1 MGARDAKDGTIRR
14 IGTTMTTTKATKA
27 NGTKSAKSTVLTK
40 ADGYV
45 TMTIGAFT
53 DAVRAAE
60 AAGTDAVR
68 KWAVTLFAASKRKDV
83 TGYSGTAGKGGYA
96 WYVTVAGGTA
106 SKGRHSQYVN
116 YGRWL
121 DAAERIGK
129 PELVA
134 SEYDARALQSAA
146 GKAKAKDAAGFLTG
160 YDRDGVDALVS
171 DRVTEPKAK
180 AKDAGSKSGKAV
192 ALTANAL
199 ADAIGDMVVAALA
212 HADTT
217 PASALAL
224 RSALVNAA
232 RLCEGTPA
240 KVK

>member
-1 MGARDAKDGTIRR
+1 M
-14 IGTTMTTTKATKA
+14 TMKAPKA
-27 NGTKSAKSTVLTK
+27 NGTKGAKASILTK

-68 KWAVTLFAASKRKDV
+68 RWAVTLFAASMRKDV
-83 TGYSGTAGKGGYA
+83 KGYAGTAGKGAYA

-116 YGRWL
+116 YGKWL

-146 GKAKAKDAAGFLTG
+146 GKAKAKDPAGFLTG
-160 YDRDGVDALVS
+160 YDREGVDALVS

-180 AKDAGSKSGKAV
+180 AKDAGTKSGKAV
-192 ALTANAL
+192 ALTAAAL
-199 ADAIGDMVVAALA
+199 ADAIGEQVVAALA

-217 PASALAL
+217 PAAVAAL
-224 RSALVNAA
+224 RTALIAAA
-232 RLCEGTPA
+232 RLCDPTPA
-240 KVK
+240 KAK

>member
-1 MGARDAKDGTIRR
+1 M
-14 IGTTMTTTKATKA
+14 TKATKA
-27 NGTKSAKSTVLTK
+27 NGTKGAKSTVLTK

-68 KWAVTLFAASKRKDV
+68 KWAITLFAASMRKDV
-83 TGYSGTAGKGGYA
+83 KGYAGTAGKGGYA
-96 WYVTVAGGTA
+96 WYVTVAGGSA

-116 YGRWL
+116 YGKWL

-146 GKAKAKDAAGFLTG
+146 GKAKAKDPAGFLKG

-180 AKDAGSKSGKAV
+180 AKDAGTKSGKAV
-192 ALTANAL
+192 ALTAIAL
-199 ADAIGDMVVAALA
+199 ADAIGEQVVAALA

-217 PASALAL
+217 PAAVAAL
-224 RSALVNAA
+224 RSALIAAA
-232 RLCEGTPA
+232 RLCDPTPA
-240 KVK
+240 K

>member
-14 IGTTMTTTKATKA
+14 IGTTMTTKATKA
-27 NGTKSAKSTVLTK
+27 NGTKSAKASVLTK

-68 KWAVTLFAASKRKDV
+68 RWAVTLFAASKRKDV

-160 YDRDGVDALVS
+160 FDRDGVDALVS

-180 AKDAGSKSGKAV
+180 AKDAGTKSGKAV
-192 ALTANAL
+192 ALTATAL
-199 ADAIGDMVVAALA
+199 ADAIGEQVVAALA

-217 PASALAL
+217 PAAVAAL
-224 RSALVNAA
+224 RSALIAAA
-232 RLCEGTPA
+232 RLCDPTPA
-240 KVK
+240 K